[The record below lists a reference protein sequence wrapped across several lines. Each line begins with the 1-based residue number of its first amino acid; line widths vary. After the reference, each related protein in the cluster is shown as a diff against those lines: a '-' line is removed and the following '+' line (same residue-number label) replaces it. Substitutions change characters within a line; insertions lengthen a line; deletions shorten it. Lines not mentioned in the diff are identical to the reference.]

1 MKQLLP
7 VILMANLLLSCGE
20 QNDSAQT
27 SSDVGPDS
35 LSAAITPLSGWSVQL
50 GAFSEKEKA
59 QSLLA
64 HLANSSLPAYL
75 SAAEKTQP
83 PLYRVRVGPFVNE
96 QAASQIVQRVKALGY
111 RDAFVV
117 VEESA
122 ALPADS
128 TLIAKIPDSL
138 QRKQLTFEGDAR
150 NPQWSPTGRE
160 IAFFDAS
167 KNGIYTI
174 GTAGGAVSRIIES
187 NKQRQV
193 LPIFAWSPSGRTVA
207 FVAEEVNQRWEIAE
221 NLYLVN
227 KGGAGVRKLLE
238 QDRFAFKIANLQWS
252 PGGQFISF
260 DAVYLSDDNDL
271 IQDVFILALNEV
283 ENENEE
289 NGLAKILEPTRG
301 EGANWSAGWRHDQE
315 FLFLSSYGKPRPG
328 KFSYE
333 IWRYLP
339 VEKKSKLLHEGPLI
353 NNCQQVALF
362 SNYLLYSSFAELF
375 AVDLNSG
382 KSKKIVGGDR
392 AGHFSSDILRFAVTK
407 DARILLLKNESL
419 WLGDL
424 NQPALVNSFP
434 LTARDFSLS
443 PSGGRI
449 CFEESG
455 QLFTIKL
462 P

>member
-1 MKQLLP
+1 MKQILP
-7 VILMANLLLSCGE
+7 AILMAGLLCGCDG

-27 SSDVGPDS
+27 TSAANPDS
-35 LSAAITPLSGWSVQL
+35 LATAPQLSGWSVQL

-59 QSLLA
+59 ESLLGR
-64 HLANSSLPAYL
+64 LANSSLPAYL

-111 RDAFVV
+111 GDAFVV

-128 TLIAKIPDSL
+128 TLITEIPDSF
-138 QRKQLTFEGDAR
+138 QRKQLTFEGDVR
-150 NPQWSPTGRE
+150 HPRWSPTGRE

-193 LPIFAWSPSGRTVA
+193 LPIFAWSPSGKAVA

-221 NLYLVN
+221 NLYLIN
-227 KGGAGVRKLLE
+227 KNGAGIRKLLE
-238 QDRFAFKIANLQWS
+238 QDRFAFKIANLRWS
-252 PGGQFISF
+252 PSEQFISF
-260 DAVYLSDDNDL
+260 DAIYLSDDNDL

-283 ENENEE
+283 ENENEVS
-289 NGLAKILEPTRG
+289 GLAKILEPTRG
-301 EGANWSAGWRHDQE
+301 EGVNWSAGWRNDQE

-333 IWRYLP
+333 IWRYHP
-339 VEKKSKLLHEGPLI
+339 VEKKRKILHEGPLV
-353 NNCQQVALF
+353 NHCQQVELF
-362 SNYLLYSSFAELF
+362 SNYLIYSASAELF

-382 KSKKIVGGDR
+382 KSKKIADDDR
-392 AGHFSSDILRFAVTK
+392 AGHFSSDILRFAVTQ
-407 DARILLLKNESL
+407 DARIILLKNETL
-419 WLGDL
+419 WLRDL

-434 LTARDFSLS
+434 LTAQDFSVS

-449 CFEESG
+449 CFEENG